1 MPQSCLLLRSY
12 RLEGAFLPKC
22 VRAIERRCRL
32 GLRMRFPLLLAAAV
46 RERGAPWK
54 RCAFCGGRLG
64 LISHRKGGLRF
75 CKQAHKSAYLQ
86 RQREQQEAEGRRR
99 MWFDFLNAA
108 PERAK

>member
-1 MPQSCLLLRSY
+1 MRPRPEW
-12 RLEGAFLPKC
+12 RPG
-22 VRAIERRCRL
+22 L

-46 RERGAPWK
+46 REGITMK
-54 RCAFCGGRLG
+54 RCAFCGGRLA
-64 LISHRKGGLRF
+64 LISHRKGYLRF

-86 RQREQQEAEGRRR
+86 RQREQQVAEGRRR

>member
-1 MPQSCLLLRSY
+1 LSAIHLPLYVSAFAALLPGTRQMACF
-12 RLEGAFLPKC
+12 RL
-22 VRAIERRCRL
+22 
-32 GLRMRFPLLLAAAV
+32 
-46 RERGAPWK
+46 
-54 RCAFCGGRLG
+54 
-64 LISHRKGGLRF
+64 

>member
-1 MPQSCLLLRSY
+1 MWCT
-12 RLEGAFLPKC
+12 
-22 VRAIERRCRL
+22 
-32 GLRMRFPLLLAAAV
+32 M
-46 RERGAPWK
+46 K